1 MCANNVIV
9 RVMIKHPGAF
19 NQETRACRNVSVH
32 MCEAVPSIL
41 VNTPFAVE
49 SARVA

>member
-1 MCANNVIV
+1 
-9 RVMIKHPGAF
+9 MIKHPRAF
-19 NQETRACRNVSVH
+19 NQETRACGKVSVH

-41 VNTPFAVE
+41 VNRPFAAE